1 MKLDV
6 PTFEEELDKYIEY
19 DDIRGIMVL
28 IDKNLYTLG
37 IDTKDDE
44 ELRAWIDRVRPTL
57 IEEVKTANI
66 ELQKRLPKYIGDIT
80 TEGDLLEK
88 LEAIEPKYNDTCVKI
103 WYDEIVSFETIKT
116 SNVGYYIDKYILNIE
131 HNPYSFGKVEYVYL
145 ADTDE
150 EVRADE
156 FYPFLKK
163 ASAIAL
169 AYANEELLKR
179 LEQLED
185 MTDETT
191 QNPKE

>member
-1 MKLDV
+1 MMFDV
-6 PTFEEELDKYIEY
+6 PTFEEELAKYIEH

-28 IDKNLYTLG
+28 IDKNLYTLE

-57 IEEVKTANI
+57 IERIQTANI

-88 LEAIEPKYNDTCVKI
+88 LKAIEPKYSDTCVQI
-103 WYDEIVSFETIKT
+103 WYDEIVSFKTIKT
-116 SNVGYYIDKYILNIE
+116 SHVGYYIDKYILNIE
-131 HNPYSFGKVEYVYL
+131 HDPYSFFGKPEYVYL
-145 ADTDE
+145 SDTDE
-150 EVRADE
+150 EVRADD
-156 FYPFLKK
+156 FYSFLKR

-169 AYANEELLKR
+169 VYANEELLRR

-185 MTDETT
+185 MADET